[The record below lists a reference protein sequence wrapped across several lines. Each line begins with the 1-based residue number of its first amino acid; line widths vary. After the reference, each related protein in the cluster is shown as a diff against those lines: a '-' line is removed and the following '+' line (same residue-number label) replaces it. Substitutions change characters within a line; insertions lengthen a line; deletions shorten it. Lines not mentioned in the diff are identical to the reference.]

1 MLLQFVTKSK
11 GESLIVSLKVAYSQ
25 SAAED
30 IVLNNSSLD
39 FVLEAEKNGTF
50 WNASLNI
57 HSKNFIKSVSSV
69 LKLDLKSII
78 IHEGFSP
85 LEKKKLIQYLQKN
98 LAIEQSRLHLKDNNS
113 TGKLQ
118 IQKKLISATLGYFN
132 NFISTMHLEKSLI
145 FEAYEDYHHSQQH
158 LKRSNK
164 RGHAY
169 VGKGARSA
177 AARSK
182 MTRTLKKR
190 DHLLPDDDPAVE
202 MIIPHITVLNP
213 SDPKYGELP
222 SMENEFEKPEGLE
235 WLTYYNEVRCIAHR
249 KYYYEIRL
257 HSYVYMI
264 RLEFVMTPEG
274 EEIWVGMYQ
283 SFTKVRNYTV
293 IRDKRT
299 QVTSFLSIHSTH

>member
-1 MLLQFVTKSK
+1 M
-11 GESLIVSLKVAYSQ
+11 
-25 SAAED
+25 
-30 IVLNNSSLD
+30 
-39 FVLEAEKNGTF
+39 
-50 WNASLNI
+50 
-57 HSKNFIKSVSSV
+57 
-69 LKLDLKSII
+69 
-78 IHEGFSP
+78 
-85 LEKKKLIQYLQKN
+85 
-98 LAIEQSRLHLKDNNS
+98 SR
-113 TGKLQ
+113 
-118 IQKKLISATLGYFN
+118 
-132 NFISTMHLEKSLI
+132 
-145 FEAYEDYHHSQQH
+145 
-158 LKRSNK
+158 
-164 RGHAY
+164 
-169 VGKGARSA
+169 
-177 AARSK
+177 
-182 MTRTLKKR
+182 KKR

-222 SMENEFEKPEGLE
+222 SMENGFEKPEGLE

-299 QVTSFLSIHSTH
+299 QVTSFLSIHSIH